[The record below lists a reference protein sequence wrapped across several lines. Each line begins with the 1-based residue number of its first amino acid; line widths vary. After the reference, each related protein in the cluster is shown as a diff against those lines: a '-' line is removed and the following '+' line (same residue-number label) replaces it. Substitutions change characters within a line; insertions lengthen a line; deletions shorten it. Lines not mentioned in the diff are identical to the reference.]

1 MPETVQE
8 HARRLHQ
15 QYLVVDA
22 HFDLLMEVDLRRKLG
37 YKKVIETNFMPAFAA
52 GGIGV
57 LVCSLF
63 IEDDYLPEMGLKKA
77 FDQISALYAE
87 IEESPDKIQLC
98 TTYDDILAAHRSHRL
113 AILLSLE
120 GVDPLTNDL
129 GLLPIF
135 YKLGVR
141 FVGLTWSRRNFAA
154 DGSHFSTRDEGR
166 RGGLTD
172 FGVRLIQLAEKMNMI
187 IDVSHLNDEG
197 FEDVLARA
205 RGPVIASHSNVR
217 SIASSMRNLTDDQIR
232 SLSATGGV
240 IGMNGCNKFVSDN
253 YEHGD
258 IAHLLDHVDYIV
270 RLVGAEHVGVGLD
283 ICHFLTEINLRP
295 AGQTGPD
302 DFDVVTSH
310 KDMLKFTEGLIGRGY
325 TDEQIGLILGGNFLN
340 LYRRVLK

>member
-1 MPETVQE
+1 MSETIQE

-37 YKKVIETNFMPAFAA
+37 YKKVIETHFLPALAE
-52 GGIGV
+52 GGVSV

-63 IEDDYLPEMGLKKA
+63 IENEYLPELGLKKA
-77 FDQISALYAE
+77 LDQISALYAE

-98 TTYDDILAAHRSHRL
+98 TTYDDILTAHRNNRL

-129 GLLPIF
+129 DLLPIF

-154 DGSHFSTRDEGR
+154 DGSHFSPKDEGR
-166 RGGLTD
+166 KGGLTD
-172 FGVRLIQLAEKMNMI
+172 FGVSLIQLAEKKNMI

-205 RGPVIASHSNVR
+205 RGPVIASHSNAR
-217 SIASSMRNLTDDQIR
+217 GLASSMRNLTDDQIR
-232 SLSATGGV
+232 ALSASGGV
-240 IGMNGCNKFVSDN
+240 IGMNGCNMFVSDK

-258 IAHLLDHVDYIV
+258 VEHLLDHVDYMV
-270 RLVGAEHVGVGLD
+270 GLVGAEHVGVGLD
-283 ICHFLTEINLRP
+283 ICHFLTGINLRP

-302 DFDVVTSH
+302 NFDVIASH
-310 KDMLKFTEGLIGRGY
+310 RDILKFTGGLISRGY

-340 LYRRVLK
+340 VYRQVLN